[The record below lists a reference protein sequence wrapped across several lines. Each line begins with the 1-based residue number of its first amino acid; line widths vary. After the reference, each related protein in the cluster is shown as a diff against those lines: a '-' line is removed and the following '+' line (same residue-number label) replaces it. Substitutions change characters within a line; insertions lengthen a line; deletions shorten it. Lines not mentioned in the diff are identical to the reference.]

1 MKTQFILAATVAL
14 SLTACD
20 GPAKTDAP
28 ASDKGAETA
37 KPADAAPTAIAA
49 IAPVAGAFS
58 KDYMI
63 GKWADEKDG
72 DCALAQDFKAD
83 GSVDGAFES
92 WSVSGSELH
101 AVMAGEKMVFAV
113 KVVDEKR
120 IDVTTSAGKKSRLV
134 RC

>member
-1 MKTQFILAATVAL
+1 MKIQFILAATVAL
-14 SLTACD
+14 SLTAC
-20 GPAKTDAP
+20 GEPAKTDAV
-28 ASDKGAETA
+28 ADKGVETA

-49 IAPVAGAFS
+49 TAPAAGAFS

-72 DCALAQDFKAD
+72 DCKLAQDFKSD
-83 GSVDGAFES
+83 GSVDGAFDR

-101 AVMAGEKMVFAV
+101 AMMAGEKMVFAV